1 MGKKIRTQVKS
12 NNSPF
17 IDDEMEIIQKP
28 KGEITS
34 YKKSLSQYTLTEKQ
48 QELLDIINKNSIIF
62 IEGPGGCLTK
72 ENKIYIYIMK
82 SKNKKHNIIYEE
94 NTDKNNFIG

>member
-1 MGKKIRTQVKS
+1 MVKQETYYLNAFNPS
-12 NNSPF
+12 ITNRLRYILN
-17 IDDEMEIIQKP
+17 EKHEINKCLLCN
-28 KGEITS
+28 KEI
-34 YKKSLSQYTLTEKQ
+34 
-48 QELLDIINKNSIIF
+48 LDIINKNSIIF